1 MNVLLKSL
9 VPQLD
14 FGWNRVRAHCGH
26 GACHNKLLM
35 RSVPQNRGGIRVGS
49 QWYCG
54 PDCFS
59 AAMRAPLA
67 ALMSNRLT
75 EMPRNP
81 RISLGLAMLSRGFLT
96 EDQLRH
102 ATSQSQRRGR
112 DLEHTL
118 LQMDLATE
126 KQLAAARS
134 VQWGYPVLAQ
144 EGPCPMVRAD
154 LPLTFLR
161 SFQAAPLHYLPGKR
175 LVLGFVQRV
184 DPSVLQAIEQ
194 ITGCRAEPCF
204 LSPTEFE
211 DQAERNVTAE
221 DYEEAVIEQPGTPAH
236 MAKTLGG
243 VALEIGA
250 REAIHVACKSWIWVR
265 LGGKRK
271 TVDVLF
277 ALRGA
282 QAQHANAFSPEVT
295 VGTPAWNTPA

>member
-1 MNVLLKSL
+1 
-9 VPQLD
+9 
-14 FGWNRVRAHCGH
+14 
-26 GACHNKLLM
+26 M
-35 RSVPQNRGGIRVGS
+35 RT
-49 QWYCG
+49 
-54 PDCFS
+54 
-59 AAMRAPLA
+59 PLA
-67 ALMSNRLT
+67 ALTNSRLA

-81 RISLGLAMLSRGFLT
+81 RLTLGLAMLSKGFLT

-102 ATSQSQRRGR
+102 ATSHSQRRGR

-161 SFQAAPLHYLPGKR
+161 EFQATPLHYLPGKR

-184 DPSVLQAIEQ
+184 DPSVLRAIEH

-204 LSPTEFE
+204 LTPTEFE
-211 DQAERNVTAE
+211 DQAERNASAA
-221 DYEEAVIEQPGTPAH
+221 DYEEAVIEQPGSPAH

-243 VALEIGA
+243 FALEIGA

-265 LGGKRK
+265 LAGKRK

-277 ALRGA
+277 TLRSA
-282 QAQHANAFSPEVT
+282 TAQHADAISAEAT

>member
-1 MNVLLKSL
+1 MNALLKSL

-26 GACHNKLLM
+26 SACHNKLLM

-49 QWYCG
+49 HWYCG

-59 AAMRAPLA
+59 AAIRTPLST
-67 ALMSNRLT
+67 LMTNRLT

-81 RISLGLAMLSRGFLT
+81 RLSLGLAMLSRGFLT

-102 ATSQSQRRGR
+102 ATSHSQRRGR

-126 KQLAAARS
+126 KQLAAARA
-134 VQWGYPVLAQ
+134 VQWGYPVLQ

-161 SFQAAPLHYLPGKR
+161 EFQAAPLHYLPGKR

-184 DPSVLQAIEQ
+184 DPSVLQAIER
-194 ITGCRAEPCF
+194 IVGCRAEPCF
-204 LSPTEFE
+204 LTPTEFE
-211 DQAERNVTAE
+211 DQAERNATAA

-243 VALEIGA
+243 FALEIGA

-265 LGGKRK
+265 LAGKRK
-271 TVDVLF
+271 NVDVLF
-277 ALRGA
+277 SLKGA
-282 QAQHANAFSPEVT
+282 TAQRADAISSAAT
-295 VGTPAWNTPA
+295 VGTPAWNAPA